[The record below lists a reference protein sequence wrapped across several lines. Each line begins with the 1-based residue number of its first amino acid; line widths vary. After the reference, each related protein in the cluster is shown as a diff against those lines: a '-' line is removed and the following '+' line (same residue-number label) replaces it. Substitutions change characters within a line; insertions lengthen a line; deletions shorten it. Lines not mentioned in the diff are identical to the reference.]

1 VDALT
6 QLAIVWCS
14 VYVAVFL
21 AARTRLTPVLYFLA
35 IGSLLVNV
43 GILPK
48 EPDPF
53 ITGLADL
60 GIVLIM
66 FALGFEES
74 PGRFVSSVKRSWGIA
89 LFGAIVPFVVG
100 YAVTEYFW
108 GDYHMSLMCGLAMT
122 ATAVSLTMVSLKSAG
137 LHTSAAATGI
147 MSSAVLDDI
156 GSLILVAVLIPI
168 ASGVGEIT
176 AQGLLLIMLK
186 VIVFFTIVV
195 FAGVVLFPEKSDGPL
210 ARVPVLRYFAIR
222 SLLAFDRGQHATLS
236 VLLVALSIGLLAHV
250 FGFHP
255 AIGAYM
261 AGLILK
267 DEYFR
272 FSHDLGTN
280 YYQRTRQI
288 VDNVA
293 FSWIGPVFFVNL
305 GAHILFDWDI
315 LRSVV
320 PQVIVLFAG
329 LFIGQIA
336 SAALAA
342 RYTGNFNNADSLLI
356 GFGMLGRAEL
366 AFVVMNIAYV
376 QLPILNTEAFYML
389 MATAFGLNVSV
400 PLTIGWWKRRYN
412 FDAEA
417 PGAQNDL

>member
-1 VDALT
+1 MHALT

-21 AARTRLTPVLYFLA
+21 SARTRLTPVLYFLA
-35 IGSLLVNV
+35 TGSLLGNIGV
-43 GILPK
+43 LPTV
-48 EPDPF
+48 PDPF
-53 ITGLADL
+53 IAGLAEL

-66 FALGFEES
+66 FALGFEENPS
-74 PGRFVSSVKRSWGIA
+74 RFVSSVKRSWGIA
-89 LFGAIVPFVVG
+89 LFGAVVPFLVG
-100 YAVTEYFW
+100 YGVTEYFW
-108 GDYHMSLMCGLAMT
+108 RDYHMSLMCGLAMT

-137 LHTSAAATGI
+137 LQKSEAATGI

-156 GSLILVAVLIPI
+156 GSLILIAVLIPI

-176 AQGLLLIMLK
+176 AGGLTIIVLK
-186 VIVFFTIVV
+186 VVAFFAIVV
-195 FAGVVLFPEKSDGPL
+195 FAGVVLFPEKANSPL
-210 ARVPVLRYFAIR
+210 ARIPVLRYFAMR
-222 SLLAFDRGQHATLS
+222 SLLAFDRGEHATLGI
-236 VLLVALSIGLLAHV
+236 LLVALVIGLLAHA

-267 DEYFR
+267 DEYFL
-272 FSHDLGTN
+272 FSHDIDTN
-280 YYQRTRQI
+280 YYQRSRQI
-288 VDNVA
+288 IDNVA

-305 GAHILFDWDI
+305 GSHILFEWDVLLGVAPQALI
-315 LRSVV
+315 L
-320 PQVIVLFAG
+320 FTG

-342 RYTGNFNNADSLLI
+342 RYTGGFNRADSLLI

-366 AFVVMNIAYV
+366 AFVVMDIAYV

-389 MATAFGLNVSV
+389 MATAFALNVAV
-400 PLTIGWWKRRYN
+400 PLTIGWWKTRY
-412 FDAEA
+412 A
-417 PGAQNDL
+417 PTPET